1 MTKKKIPEF
10 LFYMKGCVQLRREM
24 LFLSFAVKK
33 KGFGNT
39 SLKLPPLSMVKET
52 CSD

>member
-33 KGFGNT
+33 KRFWKYQLKIASSEHGEGN
-39 SLKLPPLSMVKET
+39 VQ
-52 CSD
+52 